1 MARLLSSFH
10 ISSWF
15 VGKVKETTA
24 LNKLKP
30 MLSEAKV
37 DVTNK
42 LATQQIGEFYAIQ
55 AGEVTS
61 LKANMSLIR
70 AEQVPLEQI
79 QALAGKSAG

>member
-1 MARLLSSFH
+1 M
-10 ISSWF
+10 
-15 VGKVKETTA
+15 KETTA

-42 LATQQIGEFYAIQ
+42 LASQQVGEFYAIR

-79 QALAGKSAG
+79 QTLAAGSGGA